1 MKMKKLLSVLMAAVM
16 LCLAVVPSFAAEG
29 CDCGHSPLIIV
40 GGMNGR
46 PLILDEGTANEK
58 QIWPPVIDYAQ
69 VALAAGKGLAA
80 YGLTKDWNRLGD
92 AIMPLA
98 VELMAPSAC
107 DADGNSM
114 YNITTATYPESVA
127 HYPELHIGEK
137 SEEGLVASA
146 YEKYG
151 GSHVYFFNYDWRLD
165 PMDHAKD
172 LNAMIQ
178 KAKAETGHSKVDIA
192 ACSMG
197 GAITMAYLATY
208 GYSDID
214 TCLFITSA
222 FSGSLIGTELLK
234 KNVHIDKDALKHYL
248 NLNVNSETGLDA
260 LLDIVVE
267 ILDLTGALD
276 TLLNGANSMIEAL
289 LDRVYT
295 EILAETMCRMPGVW
309 LLIRDDAYEQ
319 AKAAFLDE
327 DENAVLIER
336 IDDYH
341 YNVMQKRKQIID
353 DAMAAGVKVVFTSHY
368 GDAVLPFAP
377 SAIHDADGL
386 LETECT
392 SAGAV
397 VANLGTTL
405 PEGYTQQNECCGK
418 NHLSPDRI
426 IDASAS
432 MFPDQVWFFYQVP
445 HVGCLYGSQYNEFL
459 FWLLDSEEQPTVWTN
474 PAYPQFMTTTD
485 KGMTISPTEPP
496 SGYFGDIK
504 TMTDLFEVIR
514 RVLMFINALS

>member
-1 MKMKKLLSVLMAAVM
+1 MPSSRLSPRKAAI
-16 LCLAVVPSFAAEG
+16 AG
-29 CDCGHSPLIIV
+29 IRPLIIV

-368 GDAVLPFAP
+368 GDAVLPSRLRLSTTPTVCWKRNARARAP
-377 SAIHDADGL
+377 SSP
-386 LETECT
+386 T
-392 SAGAV
+392 SARPCPKGIRSKTNA
-397 VANLGTTL
+397 AAKTICHPTGSSTPPRL
-405 PEGYTQQNECCGK
+405 C
-418 NHLSPDRI
+418 SPTRSGSFI
-426 IDASAS
+426 RCLMSAACMARNTMS
-432 MFPDQVWFFYQVP
+432 FCS
-445 HVGCLYGSQYNEFL
+445 GCLTAKNSRRFG
-459 FWLLDSEEQPTVWTN
+459 PTPLTR
-474 PAYPQFMTTTD
+474 
-485 KGMTISPTEPP
+485 S
-496 SGYFGDIK
+496 S
-504 TMTDLFEVIR
+504 
-514 RVLMFINALS
+514 